1 MMHHN
6 PSEKLTP
13 IVGRLLVA
21 SGILWVILGLCLELI
36 HVVIAAGLATI
47 GYTAGIFLYNLD
59 YTKIGRLMMFFS
71 AHTVVIYGSLTVPNG
86 DLVLLMMLG
95 LIPLLF
101 ICFDWEAE
109 RYYIAGITSI
119 NFIIVLYL
127 FFSYPEIL
135 FKFHADDALVH
146 SVIALFVYITI
157 FVVVGYSLIL
167 AMKEINDLRRLLDK
181 APTPMFGTDTKGRI
195 QAWNPA
201 LEILSGFKEVEVLGR
216 PLADFVEKEHS
227 SQVAQDGS
235 QSTYLFRTKSGRS
248 AYLVVSNLQIDSSGN
263 TGVQKILDRTS
274 DAAPISYFVAQNL
287 DDLKASQAKLIHA
300 TRLAALGEMAGS
312 FAHEVNQPLN
322 VIALSA
328 GNLLERAKDE
338 SVTKEYLLSKAQ
350 RIQSQALRAGKIIQG
365 IRSYVLE
372 IGDEE
377 LVEFDPVKGV
387 ASAQD
392 LMAEQLRL
400 DSVLVQVDAPSYPI
414 RIKGRPL
421 MFEQAIVN
429 LFMNSMNAMKDIDLS
444 EKIINVSFSI
454 QGRELIVFVKD
465 NGPGIPDEILSHI
478 FAPFFSTNKKDGGT
492 GIGLF
497 MTETII
503 KELNGSIK
511 ALNVSNGACFKMIFP
526 ICASQIEC

>member
-1 MMHHN
+1 MSQN
-6 PSEKLTP
+6 LSERLTP

-21 SGILWVILGLCLELI
+21 SGVLWVVLGLSLELT

-47 GYTAGIFLYNLD
+47 GYTAGIYLNKLD
-59 YTKIGRLMMFFS
+59 YTKIGRLMMFFT
-71 AHTVVIYGSLTVPNG
+71 AHAVVIYGCITVPNG
-86 DLVLLMMLG
+86 AIILLMLLG
-95 LIPLLF
+95 LIPLIF
-101 ICFDWEAE
+101 ICFDWKSEK
-109 RYYIAGITSI
+109 YYVAGTISI
-119 NFIIVLYL
+119 NVITIFYL
-127 FFSYPEIL
+127 FLFHPEML
-135 FKFHADDALVH
+135 FEFNADEAVVH

-157 FVVVGYSLIL
+157 FVVVGYGLIL

-181 APTPMFGTDTKGRI
+181 APTPMFGTDTNGRI

-201 LEILSGFKEVEVLGR
+201 LEALSGFQEGEVLGR
-216 PLADFVEKEHS
+216 PLADFVEKERDT
-227 SQVAQDGS
+227 QVAQDGS
-235 QSTYLFRTKSGRS
+235 QATYLFRTKSGRS
-248 AYLVVSNLQIDSSGN
+248 AYLVVSKLQIDAGEN
-263 TGVQKILDRTS
+263 TGVQKILDRKS
-274 DAAPISYFVAQNL
+274 NAATISYFVAQNL

-328 GNLLERAKDE
+328 GNLLERANDE
-338 SVTKEYLLSKAQ
+338 SITKEYLFSKAK
-350 RIQSQALRAGKIIQG
+350 RIQDQALRAGKIIQG
-365 IRSYVLE
+365 IRSYVLG

-387 ASAQD
+387 ASAQN

-429 LFMNSMNAMKDIDLS
+429 LLMNSMNAMKDIDLS
-444 EKIINVSFSI
+444 EKKINISFSI

-465 NGPGIPDEILSHI
+465 NGPGIPEENLSRI
-478 FAPFFSTNKKDGGT
+478 FVPFFSTNKRDGGT

-503 KELNGSIK
+503 DELSGSIK
-511 ALNVSNGACFKMIFP
+511 AVNVSNGACFKMKFP
-526 ICASQIEC
+526 ISAAQIEC